1 MKGDLKSPL
10 TPLYERGECSHIWK
24 EMQGKSK
31 INHAPEHRKIDKGEF
46 GVKEAR

>member
-10 TPLYERGECSHIWK
+10 TPLYERG
-24 EMQGKSK
+24 GK